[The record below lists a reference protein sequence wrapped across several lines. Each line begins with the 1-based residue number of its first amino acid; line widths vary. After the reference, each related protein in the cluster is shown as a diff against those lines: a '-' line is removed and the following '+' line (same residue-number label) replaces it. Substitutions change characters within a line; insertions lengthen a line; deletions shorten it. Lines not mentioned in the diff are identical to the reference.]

1 MNRKFL
7 GWDAPPLERAAAWLA
22 EHFGP
27 DMHGVL
33 VALPGARSGRI
44 LAESIARRVGSQLR
58 PPKVMTAGLASDA
71 LLAVEGTPA
80 GRLVRTLAWKQ
91 ALAGLD
97 ADKLSWIVARPP
109 GKEDLVGWMRLAEEV
124 RGLFGEVAA
133 EGLGFADVAANDLLA
148 ALDGEQRRWKALAA
162 AQTRMVA
169 LLDDAGFVDPH
180 LGRLHAIRAK
190 ATRPVREVV
199 LVGVSEMNELLRSA
213 LDLCEAPA
221 TALVFAPA
229 ERAES
234 FDPHGALIPE
244 AWQSWETSLDAEA
257 QWHVVDGP
265 AEQARRAAGVIASW
279 GGQYAAEQISL
290 GLADREV
297 APYLQAVMSES
308 GATARD
314 AAGTPIERTRPAVL
328 LDAVARFLEG
338 RRYADLAKLVRHPDF
353 EAALRRADGSLEP
366 VSLMDRYHNAHLPW
380 KADGRWLADPDD
392 PRDKHLAAS
401 MRRMWRVV
409 RELLGGLLDEGEH
422 GAAAIVPKIRQLLQA
437 VYGGR
442 ELNKAVESDRLLIE
456 SLGRLGDALADL
468 ESLPAPLAPAGRAAA
483 TLSLLLRA
491 MGGDGVPPAPARSGE
506 PTLEMLGWLE
516 LALDDAAALVVTGF
530 EDGRVP
536 ESIHGDAYL
545 PNRLRQ
551 SLGIVDNQKRL
562 ARDLYATELLL
573 QSRERVA
580 FITGRRN
587 AARDPQVPSRIVFHC
602 PESDVVPRVKR
613 YIKGSKQARPR
624 VQGSAVSS
632 RDLPRLAEDPEI
644 ESIRVTAFATYLAS
658 PYLYYLEHVANLKT
672 LDDRDLELDP
682 MGFGSLAHEVLNRFG
697 RNDRMRDERD
707 EARLG
712 QFLTDTLQTLG
723 SERYG
728 RRPLPAVQLQ
738 LQQLAQR
745 LRGFAA
751 AQAKRREEGW
761 EIRETEWSPSQ
772 DYIAFDVDGSP
783 IHLTGRIDRIDH
795 HPETQRWAIWDYKT
809 GESVPKPLNAHRRQ
823 DGEWIDL
830 QLPLYCNLAVELLG
844 DAVPAEVGYIAL
856 PREEKEIGFK
866 GLDRWSRLE
875 IDPETFE
882 EGMESA
888 LEAAREVVRRIR
900 RGDFFIDP
908 GFAPRDEIFAAIGGV
923 GIITGSEEE

>member
-1 MNRKFL
+1 
-7 GWDAPPLERAAAWLA
+7 
-22 EHFGP
+22 
-27 DMHGVL
+27 MHGVL

-44 LAESIARRVGSQLR
+44 LGESIARRVGCHLR
-58 PPKVMTAGLASDA
+58 PPRVVTAGLASDE

-97 ADKLSWIVARPP
+97 ADPLSWIVARPP

-133 EGLGFADVAANDLLA
+133 EGLGFADVAGNDLLK
-148 ALDGEQRRWKALAA
+148 ALDGEQRRWQALAA
-162 AQTRMVA
+162 AQARMVD
-169 LLDDAGFVDPH
+169 LLEHAGFIDPH
-180 LGRLHAIRAK
+180 LGRLQAIRAK
-190 ATRPVREVV
+190 ATRAVREVV
-199 LVGVSEMNELLRSA
+199 LIGVSEMNELLRGA
-213 LDLCEAPA
+213 LDLCEAPV

-234 FDPHGALIPE
+234 FDPHGALLPE
-244 AWQSWETSLDAEA
+244 AWQSWDTSLDAEA

-265 AEQARRAAGVIASW
+265 AEQARCAAGVIASW
-279 GGQYAAEQISL
+279 GGQYAAEQISI

-297 APYLQAVMSES
+297 APYLQAVMSEC
-308 GATARD
+308 GVTARD

-328 LDAVARFLEG
+328 LEAVARFLEG

-353 EAALRRADGSLEP
+353 EAALCRVDGSLEP
-366 VSLMDRYHNAHLPW
+366 VNLVDRYHNAHLPW

-392 PRDKHLAAS
+392 SHDKRLAAS
-401 MRRMWRVV
+401 MGRMWRGV
-409 RELLGGLLDEGEH
+409 RGLLGGLFDEGEQ
-422 GAAAIVPKIRQLLQA
+422 AAAAMVPKLRQLLQA

-442 ELNKAVESDRLLIE
+442 DLNPAVESDRLLIS
-456 SLGRLGDALADL
+456 SLGRLGEALADL
-468 ESLPAPLAPAGRAAA
+468 ESLPEPLAPAGRAAE
-483 TLSLLLRA
+483 TISLLLRA
-491 MGGDGVPPAPARSGE
+491 MGGDGVPPAAARAGE

-580 FITGRRN
+580 FITGRRS
-587 AARDPQVPSRIVFHC
+587 AAGDPQKPSRIVFHC
-602 PESDVVPRVKR
+602 AESEVVPRVKR
-613 YIKGSKQARPR
+613 FIEGSKQARPR
-624 VQGSAVSS
+624 VQGSAGGG
-632 RDLPRLAEDPEI
+632 RALPRLAEDVEV
-644 ESIRVTAFATYLAS
+644 ESISVTAFARYLTS
-658 PYLYYLEHVANLKT
+658 PYLFYLERVAKLES
-672 LDDRDLELDP
+672 LDDRARELDP
-682 MGFGSLAHEVLNRFG
+682 MGFGSLAHDVLQRFG
-697 RNDRMRDERD
+697 QDGQMRDERD

-712 QFLTDTLQTLG
+712 QFLTDTLETLG

-728 RRPLPAVQLQ
+728 RHPLPAVQLQ
-738 LQQLAQR
+738 LEQLAQR

-772 DYIAFDVDGSP
+772 GYIAFDVDGAP

-809 GESVPKPLNAHRRQ
+809 GESVPKPLIAHRRQ
-823 DGEWIDL
+823 DGEWRDL
-830 QLPLYCNLAVELLG
+830 QLPLYCVLAVELLG

-888 LEAAREVVRRIR
+888 IEAARDVVRGIR
-900 RGDFFIDP
+900 RGEFFTDE

-923 GIITGSEEE
+923 GIIAGSAEE